1 MRQAYFRYVIKM
13 EIRTSYR
20 RGELCMF
27 ESCKCIWVI
36 EYLGM
41 KENPVQ
47 WVQIFPWGFFVC
59 DTYLQGW
66 PSVVFFKY
74 SGSLH
79 PLCIHVC
86 AACCVCVCIWGPPK
100 KVLVHTCMLYEKCFK
115 PTLMGKCAIQ
125 MHCVIIIKTNY
136 LCIPCSNSLAIL
148 YKFTVHVC
156 LYKSCLFGYICM
168 CVCGLYNRC
177 TESYFYV
184 WVQNI

>member
-1 MRQAYFRYVIKM
+1 MHVWILQVYLSHRISWNERESGAMGSNLSLGF
-13 EIRTSYR
+13 
-20 RGELCMF
+20 LCL
-27 ESCKCIWVI
+27 W
-36 EYLGM
+36 YLFTGM
-41 KENPVQ
+41 TISGFLQVL
-47 WVQIFPWGFFVC
+47 WFPSPFVC
-59 DTYLQGW
+59 
-66 PSVVFFKY
+66 S
-74 SGSLH
+74 
-79 PLCIHVC
+79 CVC
-86 AACCVCVCIWGPPK
+86 CMLCVCVCIWGPPK

-125 MHCVIIIKTNY
+125 MHCVIIIKTNH

-156 LYKSCLFGYICM
+156 LYKSCLFWYICM